1 MGGRHR
7 AVAGDGRVQTRLLHG
22 LEAQAV
28 LHEHHLCVLQTR
40 RDVEPLRP
48 SLRAHEEKTRHDARD
63 PPPTLISTL
72 LALLRAFWG
81 ILGGVFQRSQRPSPC
96 RTRGAPMDHT
106 HISIEERLDV
116 PPCQYCGGQARWLKR
131 GCRRSWPLALALCPV
146 LTPTDRRNGDGR
158 LRGTAIKSSV

>member
-1 MGGRHR
+1 MTFMCPGRGRMGGRHR

-63 PPPTLISTL
+63 PPPALISTL
-72 LALLRAFWG
+72 LAPPRAFSG
-81 ILGGVFQRSQRPSPC
+81 YTGGRSSGHSTPAHAAHEEPLWTTHVSP
-96 RTRGAPMDHT
+96 
-106 HISIEERLDV
+106 L
-116 PPCQYCGGQARWLKR
+116 
-131 GCRRSWPLALALCPV
+131 
-146 LTPTDRRNGDGR
+146 RNGSMCPLVSTVAGER
-158 LRGTAIKSSV
+158 VG